1 MENNVM
7 SPEEFKEQMK
17 NIENDFS
24 DDPEESH
31 YEMDDLMCRVL
42 ESLGYSEG
50 IDIFTNSMRWYA

>member
-1 MENNVM
+1 M
-7 SPEEFKEQMK
+7 SPEEFKEEMK
-17 NIENDFS
+17 NIENTFS
-24 DDPEESH
+24 DDPEERH